1 MITCAKSNW
10 YHTTR
15 RKSDVTRAGPFSK
28 NSRMFKDI
36 NWVPNTTRG
45 TNNYAHC
52 SHAIYLYEQNANPI
66 LLRWLGA
73 DTKVF
78 KDLYALSEMVQWIWR
93 TRVRR
98 GEPVHVYMPS
108 KRMRGIIAEYAYG

>member
-1 MITCAKSNW
+1 MGRHRDRLWAATA
-10 YHTTR
+10 
-15 RKSDVTRAGPFSK
+15 RAYDKGEQ
-28 NSRMFKDI
+28 
-36 NWVPNTTRG
+36 
-45 TNNYAHC
+45 Y

-98 GEPVHVYMPS
+98 GDSVHVYIPS
-108 KRMRGIIAEYAYG
+108 KRMRGLLQAWLTLGASEN